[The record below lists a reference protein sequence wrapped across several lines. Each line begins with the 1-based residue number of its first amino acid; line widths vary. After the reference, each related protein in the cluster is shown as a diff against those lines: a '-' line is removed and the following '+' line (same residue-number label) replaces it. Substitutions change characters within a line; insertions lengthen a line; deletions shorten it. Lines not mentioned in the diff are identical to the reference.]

1 MISKEELFSLKQEKK
16 VLAASKDEARQEW
29 IEAKIALNRSK
40 DKQEY
45 YEALHQ
51 VRLKSE
57 ILWWY
62 EYQIDEISKQI
73 SDNYKKV
80 WAHPKPRP
88 EIGKQG
94 KKKPR
99 RGRRKK

>member
-16 VLAASKDEARQEW
+16 VLTASKEEARLQYV
-29 IEAKIALNRSK
+29 EAKIMLNKAK
-40 DKQEY
+40 DKKEY
-45 YEALHQ
+45 YEALHD

-57 ILWWY
+57 ILSWY
-62 EYQIDEISKQI
+62 EFQIDEISKQI
-73 SDNYKKV
+73 SENYKKV

-88 EIGKQG
+88 EIGKKG
-94 KKKPR
+94 KKTPR